1 MRGTPYSA
9 EDTAR
14 LYNLPAWSQGYFGV
28 NDAGELAVM
37 APDGTPVALRRIVEH
52 ARDAG
57 LQTPVLLRF
66 GHILR
71 DRAEALTQAFDAATQ
86 SANYAGRYTPVYPI
100 KVNQQGSVVRELVA
114 HPRLGLEAGS
124 KPELLAVLGLLP
136 TGRPIICN
144 GYKDAAYIRL
154 ALAGEQ
160 LGHPTTLVIEKMS
173 EIPRIAEQVA
183 KTGIRPR
190 LGIRV
195 RLASVSKGHWQN
207 TGGDKSKFG
216 LSAPQVLQA
225 LMLLREHALL
235 DCLEL
240 IHFHLGSQVANL
252 RDIRNGLREAA
263 RFYVELR
270 ESGAPITTV
279 DVGGGL
285 SVDYDGTRSRGA
297 FSMNYRMEDY
307 AQAVVQ
313 ALQHAAQA
321 SDQPE
326 PHIISESGRALTAHH
341 AVLISDVVDSET
353 QQLPPSLPLPANAP
367 PLLRE
372 LAALRAADTMHPLEK
387 LEEGRLLLSQVHT
400 GFARGEYTL
409 SSRALAENLWQH
421 MLFQLRDQ
429 LDADSRSQRAALD
442 ELREKL
448 ADKLFCNFSLF
459 QSLPDVWAIEQVF
472 PVMPLQRLAEPPA
485 RMGLIRDLTCDSDG
499 RIDAYVDRDG
509 LETTL
514 PIHAIADGEDYL
526 LGFFLVGAYQEILG
540 DMHNLF
546 GDTDAAN
553 VELGPQGRF
562 ELSAVEHGDQAEE
575 LLEYVHVGADSLRA
589 AYAKKAA
596 QAKMKAEQAEELR
609 LLLDAGLRSTT
620 YLG

>member
-14 LYNLPAWSQGYFGV
+14 LYNLPAWSQGYFGITPR
-28 NDAGELAVM
+28 GELAVV
-37 APDGTPVALRRIVEH
+37 APDGTPIALTTIVEQ
-52 ARDAG
+52 ARESG
-57 LQTPVLLRF
+57 LKTPVLLRF
-66 GHILR
+66 EHILR
-71 DRAEALTQAFDAATQ
+71 DRAQALTQAFDHATAA
-86 SANYAGRYTPVYPI
+86 AGYAGRYTPVYPI

-114 HPRLGLEAGS
+114 HTRLGLEAGS

-136 TGRPIICN
+136 AGRPIICN

-160 LGHPTTLVIEKMS
+160 LGHPTVLVIEKMS
-173 EIPRIAEQVA
+173 EIARIAEQA
-183 KTGIRPR
+183 ARTGIRPR

-216 LSAPQVLQA
+216 LSAPQVVQA
-225 LMLLREHALL
+225 LMQLRECELL

-270 ESGAPITTV
+270 EAGAPISTV

-285 SVDYDGTRSRGA
+285 SVDYDGTRSRAA
-297 FSMNYRMEDY
+297 FSMNYRMADY
-307 AQAVVQ
+307 AEAVVH
-313 ALQHAAQA
+313 ALQQAAQA
-321 SDQPE
+321 AGQPE

-341 AVLISDVVDSET
+341 AVLVSDVVDSET
-353 QQLPPSLPLPANAP
+353 QQPPAALPLPANTP

-372 LAALRAADTMHPLEK
+372 LSDLGQADNMHPLEQ
-387 LEEGRLLLSQVHT
+387 LEEGRLLLEQIHA
-400 GFARGEYTL
+400 GFARGEYSL
-409 SSRALAENLWQH
+409 SARALGENLWQR
-421 MLFQLRDQ
+421 MLFQLRNQ
-429 LDADSRSQRAALD
+429 LDPDSRSQRVALD

-472 PVMPLQRLAEPPA
+472 PVMPLQRLAEEPT

-514 PIHAIADGEDYL
+514 PIHAIAEGEDYL

-553 VELGPQGRF
+553 VELGAHGSF
-562 ELSAVEHGDQAEE
+562 ELSSVEHGDRAEE
-575 LLEYVHVGADSLRA
+575 LLEYVHVSADELRA
-589 AYAKKAA
+589 AYARKAA
-596 QAKMKAEQAEELR
+596 LAKLNATQAEDLR
-609 LLLDAGLRSTT
+609 QLLDAGLRSTT